1 MNRGS
6 VRASLASIV
15 LAFEAIVIFLAAL
28 VLWGGLTVDGDTPF
42 GLPRWSLLVAGGV
55 VLVLLVTTIALLR
68 HQWAFWLGWAVQ
80 GLVFVSGILNPAMF
94 IVGGALFGAMW
105 AYCMV
110 VGARIDREK
119 AAREAAGK
127 EPA

>member
-6 VRASLASIV
+6 VQASLASIV

-28 VLWGGLTVDGDTPF
+28 VLWGLTVDGDTPF
-42 GLPRWSLLVAGGV
+42 GLPRWSLLVAGGI
-55 VLVLLVTTIALLR
+55 VLVLLVATIALLR
-68 HQWAFWLGWAVQ
+68 HRWAFWLGWAVQ

-94 IVGGALFGAMW
+94 IVGALFGVMW
-105 AYCMV
+105 AYCMI

-119 AAREAAGK
+119 AAHEAAGK
-127 EPA
+127 ESA